1 MHMCTFNSH
10 PDADSEVEKK
20 VRCYDNNVREAEGL
34 RPVVEAD
41 GGVRHPR
48 YLQQCTHT

>member
-1 MHMCTFNSH
+1 MCTFISH

-20 VRCYDNNVREAEGL
+20 VGYYDNNVREAEGL

-41 GGVRHPR
+41 GGVEHPR
-48 YLQQCTHT
+48 YLQQCIHT